1 MDPQAL
7 ELATKTLAAAIDSLM
22 VMGSP
27 FLPIVQV
34 QRAGAIELRRV
45 VADRVEEAAA
55 AAKQMAAEEVGA
67 DATAY
72 AIDGY
77 ITYNGSRSDGIIVE
91 AWNFQ
96 TNRGARVGLRYE
108 LKGIRKKPSLIG
120 SPLHLGREGWFDPEE
135 GEPAEAPTFPEVA
148 GTPVPVP
155 VPIPVADPAPVA
167 PAVALPV
174 MDLPVVDDGYGP
186 PPAPESI
193 APADIAPPPP
203 LAQAAEPPALPRV
216 FSAPPTEF
224 GPPPTTEPEPMP
236 MPAPARELPSWPAPT
251 LTPPEPVGPTTVT
264 PEPPAQPDFGP
275 PPTTAPVL
283 GFPPPG
289 SPVPQANFVPAADP
303 EPVAPEPEPVA
314 PPAPEPVA
322 PPEPVAAPVRAP
334 IADSAPPT
342 AAHPVEVPAKPA
354 ALPSYPTVPLQRNE
368 TPLGNRAMF
377 AGIMELATKSR
388 SFPAFAIVQKDGAWE
403 QVTMTDASLERA
415 AASVREYARSRTDAE
430 FIAFAVDGFVTVD
443 GAPVTAVI
451 VEVWEYA
458 TRVSFSVAQRYLL
471 TGTPPSPR
479 LSGRPLMRT
488 QEGWVDVPS
497 QMTLGGQVQF
507 GYRDPDPV

>member
-1 MDPQAL
+1 MDPKAL

-34 QRAGAIELRRV
+34 QRGGTVELRRV
-45 VADRVEEAAA
+45 VAERVEEGAA
-55 AAKQMAAEEVGA
+55 AAKQMAADEVDA

-72 AIDGY
+72 AVDGY
-77 ITYNGSRSDGIIVE
+77 ITYNGTRSDGIIVE
-91 AWNFQ
+91 AWNFRA
-96 TNRGARVGLRYE
+96 NRGARVGLRYE
-108 LKGIRKKPSLIG
+108 LKGMRKKPSLIG
-120 SPLHLGREGWFDPEE
+120 SPLHLGRRGWFDPED
-135 GEPAEAPTFPEVA
+135 GEPAEVPTFPDVT
-148 GTPVPVP
+148 GTQ
-155 VPIPVADPAPVA
+155 APVLA
-167 PAVALPV
+167 PLPVALPV
-174 MDLPVVDDGYGP
+174 MDLPAADEGYGP
-186 PPAPESI
+186 PPAAASL

-203 LAQAAEPPALPRV
+203 SSRVVEPPALPKV
-216 FSAPPTEF
+216 FSAPPAEF
-224 GPPPTTEPEPMP
+224 GPPPTVAAPDFGPPPTVE
-236 MPAPARELPSWPAPT
+236 PAPARDLPSWPAPT
-251 LTPPEPVGPTTVT
+251 LTSAVE
-264 PEPPAQPDFGP
+264 EAPAAPDFGP
-275 PPTTAPVL
+275 PPTTSPVL
-283 GFPPPG
+283 SYPPPG
-289 SPVPQANFVPAADP
+289 SPVAPAAYVPPAAFDP
-303 EPVAPEPEPVA
+303 EPVAPEPVAAPEPAA
-314 PPAPEPVA
+314 PPARTPMAE
-322 PPEPVAAPVRAP
+322 
-334 IADSAPPT
+334 SAPPT
-342 AAHPVEVPAKPA
+342 AAHPVEVPSKPA
-354 ALPSYPTVPLQRNE
+354 PLPTYTPVPLQRNE

-388 SFPAFAIVQKDGAWE
+388 SFPAFAIVQKDGVLE
-403 QVTMTDASLERA
+403 QVTMTDASLEKA

-443 GAPVTAVI
+443 GKQVTAVI

-497 QMTLGGQVQF
+497 AMTLGGQVQF